1 MAFTAGLL
9 ERCRDASIAWTVLN
23 DAGGG
28 GYYVSATYIAAAA
41 ASDGRIRLHIAEFPK
56 LMLAVRGL
64 YFKSVAAVTEVGR

>member
-9 ERCRDASIAWTVLN
+9 ERCRDAGIAWMALN

-28 GYYVSATYIAAAA
+28 GYHVSATYIAAAA
-41 ASDGRIRLHIAEFPK
+41 ASDGQIRLHIAEFPK

-64 YFKSVAAVTEVGR
+64 FFNSVAAVTEVGR

>member
-9 ERCRDASIAWTVLN
+9 ERCRDDGIAWTALN

-41 ASDGRIRLHIAEFPK
+41 ARTAEFAFTLPN
-56 LMLAVRGL
+56 
-64 YFKSVAAVTEVGR
+64 SPS